1 MIRPCG
7 YQVANEGP
15 QPRDVV
21 CYLCHTS
28 QLGAYRPGNG
38 GDGTENQVNQ
48 VKILKSG
55 AETVVMWSPRWGE
68 TWDTGQWWGD
78 PGAQSRWWW
87 PHWPWPGVTRLQR
100 TPREM
105 SHHSQAGGQWLQ
117 PGGHC
122 VCDSAYSVIVSILSV
137 SFIPGHWPPLREP
150 ALPLCQDRGV
160 DRGAAVSSLGP
171 NGLLLRGGNWEGSG
185 EWAQIIAS
193 YCLSCYSRR
202 NEINISSAR

>member
-1 MIRPCG
+1 MIGPCG
-7 YQVANEGP
+7 YQVANERP
-15 QPRDVV
+15 QPRDDV

-28 QLGAYRPGNG
+28 QLGAFRPGNG

-68 TWDTGQWWGD
+68 TWDTDQWWGD
-78 PGAQSRWWW
+78 PGALSRWWW

-117 PGGHC
+117 LGGHC
-122 VCDSAYSVIVSILSV
+122 VCDSAYSVIVSIVSV
-137 SFIPGHWPPLREP
+137 SFIPGHWPLSESLPSPSARTVEWTEG
-150 ALPLCQDRGV
+150 PLCPLWGPMDSFYEEGIEKGR
-160 DRGAAVSSLGP
+160 VSE
-171 NGLLLRGGNWEGSG
+171 LR
-185 EWAQIIAS
+185 
-193 YCLSCYSRR
+193 
-202 NEINISSAR
+202 